1 MTDKQP
7 DTADVVIAGR
17 TIKVRR
23 PTGAQATL
31 AHREGRIAQAALVQ
45 LESLEEEAEESEEA
59 QELSARAYDGT
70 AGVLDIMGR
79 LVVNRADREWLIEGM
94 KDGVIDVPDLEPI
107 LGAFVKDGK
116 RAAKAKRVR

>member
-31 AHREGRIAQAALVQ
+31 AHRQGRIAQAALAQ
-45 LESLEEEAEESEEA
+45 LESFEEESEEA

-70 AGVLDIMGR
+70 AGVLDIMER
-79 LVVNRADREWLIEGM
+79 LVVARSDREWLIEGM
-94 KDGVIDVPDLEPI
+94 KDGAIDVPDLEPI
-107 LGAFVKDGK
+107 LAAFVKDGK

>member
-31 AHREGRIAQAALVQ
+31 AHREGRIAQAALTQ
-45 LESLEEEAEESEEA
+45 LQSLGEEAGESEEA
-59 QELSARAYDGT
+59 QELSARAYDGA
-70 AGVLDIMGR
+70 AGILDIMGR
-79 LVVNRADREWLIEGM
+79 LVVARVDRDWLIEAM
-94 KDGVIDVPDLEPI
+94 KDGVIDIPDLEPI
-107 LGAFVKDGK
+107 LAAFMKDGK